1 MSYTDFRRG
10 GRPRELAPPPVSRS
24 AAVASLL
31 VMAGIVAS
39 VIWLASP
46 VIAHVWDLFT

>member
-1 MSYTDFRRG
+1 MSYSDFRRG
-10 GRPRELAPPPVSRS
+10 GRPPDLSPPPVNRS
-24 AAVASLL
+24 VAVASLL

-39 VIWLASP
+39 VIWLAAP